1 MTTRPLRPASLYH
14 LHRPLMAFSAAMAV
28 MTVAGVVGLV
38 VDDRTLVGA
47 PIWAKPFKFA
57 LSFLLYAP
65 TLAWL
70 LSLLRRHHTA
80 GRRAGTVV
88 AVTAAVE
95 MVIIVGQVLRGRQSH
110 YNVLT
115 AFDATLWTIMGVSIG
130 VLWAANLVVA
140 VLLLR
145 ERIADRATSSAIR
158 LGLALAV
165 AGMALGFLMT
175 GPTPEQATTMREGV
189 ATVVGAHSVGV
200 PDGGPGLP
208 LIGWST
214 TGGDLRIPHFVGMH
228 GLQVLPLVGLAL
240 LRLGRRLPRLR
251 DDGTRRNLVR
261 TVAAG
266 YAGLVALVTWQAL
279 RGQPLTAPDA
289 ATLGAAAVLL
299 VLTVGSAAA
308 VLATART
315 PVPTATPALVGGTR

>member
-1 MTTRPLRPASLYH
+1 MATRPASLYY
-14 LHRPLMAFSAAMAV
+14 LHRPLMAFGAAMAV
-28 MTVAGVVGLV
+28 LTVVGFVGLV

-47 PIWAKPFKFA
+47 PIWAKPLKFA

-95 MVIIVGQVLRGRQSH
+95 MAIIVGQVIRGRQSH

-115 AFDATLWTIMGVSIG
+115 TVDTVLWTAMGATIA
-130 VLWAANLVVA
+130 VLWVANLVVA

-145 ERIADRATSSAIR
+145 ERITDRATSSAVR

-175 GPTPEQATTMREGV
+175 GPTPEQDAMMREGV
-189 ATVVGAHSVGV
+189 ATVVGAHNVGV

-208 LIGWST
+208 LLGWST

-228 GLQVLPLVGLAL
+228 GLQVLPLVALAL
-240 LRLGRRLPRLR
+240 LQLGRRVPRLR

-289 ATLGAAAVLL
+289 ATLGAAGVLL
-299 VLTVGSAAA
+299 LVTVGAAAA

-315 PVPTATPALVGGTR
+315 PVPAATPALSGGTR

>member
-1 MTTRPLRPASLYH
+1 MTRPASRYQ
-14 LHRPLMAFSAAMAV
+14 LHRPLMAFTAATAV
-28 MTVAGVVGLV
+28 LAVICAVGLV

-47 PIWAKPFKFA
+47 PIWAKPLKFA

-95 MVIIVGQVLRGRQSH
+95 MVVIVGQVLRGRQSH

-115 AFDATLWTIMGVSIG
+115 AFDAALWTVMGVSIG

-145 ERIADRATSSAIR
+145 ERIADRATSSAVR

-175 GPTPEQATTMREGV
+175 GPTPEQVTTMREGV

-208 LIGWST
+208 LLGWST

-228 GLQVLPLVGLAL
+228 GLQALPLVALAL

-251 DDGTRRNLVR
+251 DDATRRGLVR
-261 TVAAG
+261 TAAAG

-279 RGQPLTAPDA
+279 RGQPLTAPDT
-289 ATLGAAAVLL
+289 ATLAAAGVLL
-299 VLTVGSAAA
+299 VATVGSAAV